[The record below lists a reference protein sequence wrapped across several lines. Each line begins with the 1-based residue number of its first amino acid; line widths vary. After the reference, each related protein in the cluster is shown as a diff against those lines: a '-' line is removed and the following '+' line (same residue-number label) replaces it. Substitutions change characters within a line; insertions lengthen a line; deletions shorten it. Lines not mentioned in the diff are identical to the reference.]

1 MRHVSLFLFSFI
13 KIKKKLLQNNS
24 RDSKKV
30 LDRFILYY
38 LHRFQI
44 KFRIVI
50 TSINFSLNWRN
61 ISYSWIYIYIYI
73 ERERERERENGFFTD
88 RPIVPH
94 LVGHKNIYD
103 FINLILAINE
113 FQLLTILF
121 VV

>member
-1 MRHVSLFLFSFI
+1 MRHVSLFFFY
-13 KIKKKLLQNNS
+13 KDKKKLLQNNS

-61 ISYSWIYIYIYI
+61 ISYSWIYIYI